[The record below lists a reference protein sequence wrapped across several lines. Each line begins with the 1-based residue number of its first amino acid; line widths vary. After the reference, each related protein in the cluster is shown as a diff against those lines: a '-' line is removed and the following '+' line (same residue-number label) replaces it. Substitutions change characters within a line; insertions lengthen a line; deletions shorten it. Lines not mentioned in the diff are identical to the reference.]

1 MALSFSIVLTR
12 LNQLRAAPVFD
23 AAALIASAV
32 SILVLVIG
40 LGAKYNPLFTGE
52 DIDGGALINA
62 LVLAYALPA
71 ILAAILA
78 QTARSSRPA
87 QYVWVA
93 TVLAFCLFFAYV
105 TLEVRRLFQGPWIV
119 AARPTGSAELYT
131 YSAVWLV
138 IGIALLFAGLLRGS
152 RQLRLASAA
161 FMVIA
166 VVKIFLWDL
175 AGLEGLLRALSF
187 IGLGFVLL
195 GIGLVYQKWVFP
207 RRFTQSPQT

>member
-1 MALSFSIVLTR
+1 
-12 LNQLRAAPVFD
+12 
-23 AAALIASAV
+23 
-32 SILVLVIG
+32 VIG
-40 LGAKYNPLFTGE
+40 LGARHNPLFTGE
-52 DIDGGALINA
+52 QIEGGAIFNA
-62 LVLAYALPA
+62 LLLAYALPA
-71 ILAAILA
+71 GLAAFL
-78 QTARSSRPA
+78 ARSARAVRPPG
-87 QYVWVA
+87 YVAAA
-93 TVLAFCLFFAYV
+93 TATAFLLVFSYM
-105 TLEVRRLFQGPWIV
+105 TLEVRRLFQGASIGATRWTSP
-119 AARPTGSAELYT
+119 AELYT

-161 FMVIA
+161 FIIIA

-207 RRFTQSPQT
+207 RRITQSPPT